1 MAELEQDD
9 EPQAESTASLLIRAR
24 AGDEPARERLT
35 SRYLSILSRWAHGRV
50 PIAARDL
57 VDTDDLVQSA
67 LIRAL
72 NNLQSFELRG
82 EGAFLAYLRQ
92 ILLNKIRDQ
101 ARRARRRPEHVDLN
115 ESIEAS
121 DGRSPLEE
129 AIGSERLRDYEAAL
143 AQLSDAQRE
152 AVILRLEMG
161 MRYREIAE
169 AVDAPTANAARA
181 LVGRGMVNLAGL
193 MRNHHDDE

>member
-1 MAELEQDD
+1 
-9 EPQAESTASLLIRAR
+9 
-24 AGDEPARERLT
+24 
-35 SRYLSILSRWAHGRV
+35 
-50 PIAARDL
+50 
-57 VDTDDLVQSA
+57 
-67 LIRAL
+67 
-72 NNLQSFELRG
+72 
-82 EGAFLAYLRQ
+82 
-92 ILLNKIRDQ
+92 
-101 ARRARRRPEHVDLN
+101 VDLN